1 VLFSEIEGFTAMAER
16 LPPDVVVALLNEY
29 FEAMACMVDAHD
41 GRIDKYI
48 GDAMLVVWEQT
59 PAEAAARAV
68 KAALDMQRAL
78 LVLQNKWLSEGKL
91 PLKARI
97 GISSGKVIEGLIGG
111 PARQER
117 TVIGDAVNT
126 ASHLEALN
134 KAYHTDIIVS
144 QSTLNL
150 LPAAAQV
157 RSLGMVTIKGR
168 LEPVVIYA
176 LMGWRDNAV

>member
-1 VLFSEIEGFTAMAER
+1 MAER
-16 LPPDVVVALLNEY
+16 LPPDTVVALLNEY
-29 FEAMACMVDAHD
+29 FEAMACVVEAYG

-48 GDAMLVVWEQT
+48 GDAMLVVWEQ
-59 PAEAAARAV
+59 AAADAAARAV
-68 KAALDMQRAL
+68 QAALDMQKAL

-150 LPAAAQV
+150 VAEAAQV
-157 RSLGMVTIKGR
+157 RSLGIVTIKGR
-168 LEPVVIYA
+168 MEPVAIFA
-176 LMGWRDNAV
+176 LTGWTPRDV

>member
-1 VLFSEIEGFTAMAER
+1 MAER
-16 LPPDVVVALLNEY
+16 LPPDAVVALLNEY
-29 FEAMACMVDAHD
+29 FESMAAVVETYG

-48 GDAMLVVWEQT
+48 GDAMLVVWEQ
-59 PAEAAARAV
+59 PAPEAAAQAV
-68 KAALDMQRAL
+68 QAALDMQRAL

-144 QSTLNL
+144 QSTYNL
-150 LPAAAQV
+150 VAETAQV
-157 RSLGMVTIKGR
+157 RSLGIVTIKGR
-168 LEPVVIYA
+168 LEPVAIFA
-176 LMGWRDNAV
+176 LTGWKPNAS